1 MDLRLT
7 IVLINLVV
15 KKYVSEVTIATAGI
29 TSLFAEAIRPL
40 THSLPA
46 DSSNAAHTSIFLSV

>member
-7 IVLINLVV
+7 MVLINLGV
-15 KKYVSEVTIATAGI
+15 KKYISEVTIVTAGI
-29 TSLFAEAIRPL
+29 TSLFVEAIRPL

-46 DSSNAAHTSIFLSV
+46 DSSNTAHTSIFLSV